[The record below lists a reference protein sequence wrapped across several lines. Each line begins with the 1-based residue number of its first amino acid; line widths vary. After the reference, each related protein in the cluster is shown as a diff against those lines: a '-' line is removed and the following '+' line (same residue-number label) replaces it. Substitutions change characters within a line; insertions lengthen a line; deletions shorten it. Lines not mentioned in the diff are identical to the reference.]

1 MKILVMNGPSL
12 NLLGTREPGIYGTA
26 TMDEC
31 LKELRQ
37 LYPQDE
43 ILYFQSNTEGVLID
57 RLQEA
62 AREGVEGVALNAGAY
77 THTSIALLDALRAVG
92 IPAVEVHLS
101 NVHDREDFRHRSM
114 IAPACIGVVAG
125 FGIDSYRLAVEALRH
140 HRNTN

>member
-1 MKILVMNGPSL
+1 MNGPSL
-12 NLLGTREPGIYGTA
+12 NLLGSREPGIYGTA

-31 LKELRQ
+31 LEGLRR
-37 LYPQDE
+37 LFPQDE

-62 AREGVEGVALNAGAY
+62 VREGVEGVALNAGAY
-77 THTSIALLDALRAVG
+77 THTSIALLDALRAVR

-101 NVHDREDFRHRSM
+101 NVHGREDFRRHSM

-140 HRNTN
+140 YRNTD